1 MEDGKWLSLKLDSI
15 GEVHV
20 TSLVSS
26 YACMTLF
33 CMEMQSFFFFLTR
46 VGESNIENTN
56 SL

>member
-1 MEDGKWLSLKLDSI
+1 MDDGKWLSWKLDSI

-20 TSLVSS
+20 TSPVSS
-26 YACMTLF
+26 YTCMTLF
-33 CMEMQSFFFFLTR
+33 CMELQSFFFFLTR